1 MAAGGSELIVEG
13 LGAGYAGVPVVTGV
27 SFRLRDGSRLG
38 ILGRNGAGKTTT
50 VAAIMGLTDRMG
62 GTIRLDGRAID
73 ADPTFVRARLGL
85 GYVPQGRRMFPS
97 LTVEESLLAA
107 VAGQRAADALDS
119 AWRMFPRLRERR
131 RNASTKLSGGE
142 QQMLSIARALMGKPR
157 LLLLDEPLEG
167 LAPQIR
173 DELMDSIR
181 AMTEE
186 LGIGCLL
193 VEQHVDAVLGF
204 AKEFMILEN
213 GRPAFLG
220 DADAIHA
227 DPDLLNRTIGLEKT

>member
-1 MAAGGSELIVEG
+1 MSTDGTELIVES
-13 LGAGYAGVPVVTGV
+13 LAAGYAGVPVVADV
-27 SFRLRDGSRLG
+27 SFRLRAGSRLG
-38 ILGRNGAGKTTT
+38 LLGRNGAGKTTT
-50 VAAIMGLTDRMG
+50 VAAVMGLTDRMG

-73 ADPTFVRARLGL
+73 AAPTFVRARLGL

-97 LTVEESLLAA
+97 LTVEESLLSA

-142 QQMLSIARALMGKPR
+142 QQMLSIARALMGRPR

-167 LAPQIR
+167 LAPQVR

-181 AMTEE
+181 TMTEE

-204 AKEFMILEN
+204 AKEFLILEN

-220 DADAIHA
+220 DAEAIRA
-227 DPDLLNRTIGLEKT
+227 DPDLLNRTIGLEKI